1 VSWRW
6 AAPAFAP
13 VVLAT
18 LSTVALAVGLALAL
32 SDHYGQSVR
41 EVTEPSAARVSAGEA
56 GTGVYRL
63 VALGDSLTAG
73 NGDARAGGYPGRLQ
87 KLLEA
92 RGWRTSLVNLAV
104 PGAESGEVL
113 ARLSEPEVRAS
124 VAAASL
130 LLVSAGGNDLSH
142 TLRPV
147 SGRAVAEPEPA
158 RASARANLA
167 TLVREL
173 RRLSPTAA
181 IRLIGIYN
189 PFEVAPTEEPAARA
203 LLASWNAVLEAAAD
217 TDSGAVL
224 VPTADLFQGHPER
237 LASDAYHPGPE
248 GHALIADRI
257 LQTLPTARPSH
268 YPKE

>member
-1 VSWRW
+1 VQGPGELSAVS
-6 AAPAFAP
+6 
-13 VVLAT
+13 
-18 LSTVALAVGLALAL
+18 
-32 SDHYGQSVR
+32 
-41 EVTEPSAARVSAGEA
+41 VSPGDA

-73 NGDARAGGYPGRLQ
+73 NGDTRAGGYAGRLQ
-87 KLLEA
+87 KLLEG

-113 ARLSEPEVRAS
+113 ARLSEPEVRAA

-147 SGRAVAEPEPA
+147 SGRALADPEPA
-158 RASARANLA
+158 REAARANLVA
-167 TLVREL
+167 LVREL
-173 RRLSPTAA
+173 RRVNPTAA

-189 PFEVAPTEEPAARA
+189 PFEVAPSEEPAARA

-224 VPTADLFQGHPER
+224 VPTADLFHGHPER

-257 LQTLPTARPSH
+257 QQTLPSAHPSGRS
-268 YPKE
+268 PGQ

>member
-1 VSWRW
+1 MPV
-6 AAPAFAP
+6 AAPIALAA
-13 VVLAT
+13 LAT
-18 LSTVALAVGLALAL
+18 LTLAVGLVLAL
-32 SDHYGQSVR
+32 SNRYGQGVR
-41 EVTEPSAARVSAGEA
+41 GPTELSAASVSPGDA

-73 NGDARAGGYPGRLQ
+73 TGDARAGGYAGRLQ

-147 SGRAVAEPEPA
+147 SGRALADPEPA
-158 RASARANLA
+158 REAARANMVA
-167 TLVREL
+167 LVREF
-173 RRLSPTAA
+173 RRVNSTAA

-203 LLASWNAVLEAAAD
+203 LLASWNGVLEAAAD

-224 VPTADLFQGHPER
+224 VPIADLFHGHPER
-237 LASDAYHPGPE
+237 LASDAYHPGAE

-257 LQTLPTARPSH
+257 QQTLPAPHPPS
-268 YPKE
+268 PSPP

>member
-1 VSWRW
+1 V
-6 AAPAFAP
+6 P
-13 VVLAT
+13 VVPVALGALAT
-18 LSTVALAVGLALAL
+18 LILAAGLFLAL
-32 SDHYGQSVR
+32 SNRYGQSVR
-41 EVTEPSAARVSAGEA
+41 GPSELPMESPTAGDPTGGA
-56 GTGVYRL
+56 GAVYRM

-73 NGDARAGGYPGRLQ
+73 TGDARAGGYAGRLQ
-87 KLLEA
+87 GLLEA

-113 ARLSEPEVRAS
+113 ARLSEPEVRAA
-124 VAAASL
+124 VAEAAL

-147 SGRAVAEPEPA
+147 SGRALADPEPA
-158 RASARANLA
+158 RESARANLVA
-167 TLVREL
+167 LVVEL
-173 RRLSPTAA
+173 RRVNPTAA

-189 PFEVAPTEEPAARA
+189 PFEVAATEEPAARA

-224 VPTADLFQGHPER
+224 VPTADLFHRHPER
-237 LASDAYHPGPE
+237 LASDAYHPGAE

-257 LQTLPTARPSH
+257 LQTLPGARSAVPA
-268 YPKE
+268 P